1 MMDLVGVEDKLG
13 HARLAGLGAKR
24 QSSVSAKGGD
34 SITGKCS
41 LSAVEGYRIKQAS
54 KLLQARK

>member
-34 SITGKCS
+34 SIT
-41 LSAVEGYRIKQAS
+41 
-54 KLLQARK
+54 RK

>member
-1 MMDLVGVEDKLG
+1 MDLVGVEDKLG

-24 QSSVSAKGGD
+24 QFSVSAKGGD
-34 SITGKCS
+34 SITGKYS

>member
-1 MMDLVGVEDKLG
+1 MGLVGVEDKLG

-34 SITGKCS
+34 SITGKFF
-41 LSAVEGYRIKQAS
+41 LSAVEGYRVAVAGQGMIGTK
-54 KLLQARK
+54 

>member
-34 SITGKCS
+34 SITGKYS

-54 KLLQARK
+54 KLL